1 LPQFCLRG
9 TQRAEAIPFE
19 KTGLSEGSDIES
31 TSDIVRIKIALDA
44 VKPAVMR
51 RIEVPVSVKLDT
63 LHEIIQA
70 IMPWGNYHLYQ
81 FHVRERRWGIPMPDV
96 DIYPIC

>member
-1 LPQFCLRG
+1 M
-9 TQRAEAIPFE
+9 
-19 KTGLSEGSDIES
+19 ES

-81 FHVRERRWGIPMPDV
+81 FHVR
-96 DIYPIC
+96 